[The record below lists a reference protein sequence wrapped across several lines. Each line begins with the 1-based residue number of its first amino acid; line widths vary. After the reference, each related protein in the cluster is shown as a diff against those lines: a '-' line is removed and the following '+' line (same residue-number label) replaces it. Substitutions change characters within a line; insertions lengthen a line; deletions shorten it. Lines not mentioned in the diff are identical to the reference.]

1 MPDLPDLA
9 QPAGWLPLVFMG
21 LMGLAMLLYVALD
34 GYDLGVGI
42 LVGLATDAEKD
53 RMIESIGP
61 FWDGN
66 ETWLVLG
73 VGLLLAGFPIA
84 HGVILGELYLPVAV
98 MLLGLILRGVAFDF
112 RVKARAAQKAWWNR
126 LFHAGSLI
134 AALAQ
139 GVMLGRY
146 VTGFQDGAWAW
157 LFAAFVGV
165 SLAAGYTLLGACW
178 LLMKTEGGLQRR
190 AVSWARRSVWLAAAG
205 IAAISVATP
214 LVSDYVFQKWFS
226 FPNIVLLAP
235 VPLMTAV
242 LFALV
247 VIALQHQPRAD
258 DRWSWLPFVATVGV
272 FVLAFFGLAFSIF
285 PFVVVDRLTL
295 WQAAA
300 APNSLA
306 FIFAGAVIVIPTMA
320 AFNAYAYWVFRGK
333 ARELSY

>member
-1 MPDLPDLA
+1 MHELS
-9 QPAGWLPLVFMG
+9 QPGGWLPLVFMA
-21 LMGLAMLLYVALD
+21 LMGLAMLVYVVLD

-42 LVGLATDAEKD
+42 LLGFAANGEKD
-53 RMIESIGP
+53 PMVESIGP
-61 FWDGN
+61 FWDAN

-73 VGLLLAGFPIA
+73 IGLLLSAFPIA
-84 HGVILGELYLPVAV
+84 HGIILGELYLPVAI

-112 RVKARAAQKAWWNR
+112 RMKARAVQKGWWNGA
-126 LFHAGSLI
+126 FHAGSLI

-146 VTGFQDGAWAW
+146 VTGFQAGAWAW
-157 LFAAFVGV
+157 AFALFVGV

-178 LLMKTEGGLQRR
+178 LLMKTEGELQRR
-190 AVSWARRSVWLAAAG
+190 ALAWAQGSLWLAAAG

-214 LVSDYVFQKWFS
+214 LVSSFVFHKWFS

-247 VIALQHQPRAD
+247 GVTLRLQPRAD
-258 DRWSWLPFVATVGV
+258 EAWAWVPFAGSVGI

-285 PFVVVDRLTL
+285 PFVIVDRMTL

-300 APNSLA
+300 APKSLI
-306 FIFAGAVIVIPTMA
+306 FILVGAVIVLPVMA
-320 AFNAYAYWVFRGK
+320 ASAAYSYWVFRGK
-333 ARELSY
+333 ARALSY

>member
-1 MPDLPDLA
+1 MPELS

-21 LMGLAMLLYVALD
+21 LMGLAMLVYVALD

-42 LVGLATDAEKD
+42 LLGLATDGEKD
-53 RMIESIGP
+53 TMVESIGP

-73 VGLLLAGFPIA
+73 VGLLLAGFPLA
-84 HGVILGELYLPVAV
+84 HGVILGELYLPVAA
-98 MLLGLILRGVAFDF
+98 MLLGLILRGVAVDF
-112 RVKARAAQKAWWNR
+112 RVKAPAARKAWWNR
-126 LFHAGSLI
+126 VFHAGSLI

-146 VTGFQDGAWAW
+146 VTGFQGGAWAW
-157 LFAAFVGV
+157 AFAAFVGV
-165 SLAAGYTLLGACW
+165 TLAAGYTLLGACW
-178 LLMKTEGGLQRR
+178 LIMKTEGEVQRR
-190 AVSWARRSVWLAAAG
+190 AVSWARRCVWLAAAG

-214 LVSDYVFQKWFS
+214 LVSAYVFQKWFS

-235 VPLMTAV
+235 VPLMTAA

-247 VIALQHQPRAD
+247 AIALQHQPRPD
-258 DRWSWLPFVATVGV
+258 ERWSWLPLAGTVSV

-285 PFVVVDRLTL
+285 PFVIVDRMTI

-300 APNSLA
+300 APESLR
-306 FIFAGAVIVIPTMA
+306 FILAGAVIVLPVMA
-320 AFNAYAYWVFRGK
+320 ASNAYAYWVFRGK